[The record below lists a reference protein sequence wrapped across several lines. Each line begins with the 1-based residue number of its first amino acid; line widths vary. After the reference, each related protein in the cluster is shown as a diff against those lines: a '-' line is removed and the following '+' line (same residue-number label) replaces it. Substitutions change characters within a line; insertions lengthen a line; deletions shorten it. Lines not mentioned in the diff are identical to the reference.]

1 MKLLN
6 DIYFVLILG
15 DLVEF
20 KENLLLVLCLV
31 LSVKKMLNVD
41 VVLMEF
47 RRVMDML
54 LMVLNEWSS

>member
-54 LMVLNEWSS
+54 LMVLNE

>member
-6 DIYFVLILG
+6 DIYFVLIFG

-54 LMVLNEWSS
+54 LMVLNE